1 MKIVHSQQNICV
13 KNMIHENKIKMEK
26 PKIKIDLIEYDYDC
40 ADGCCTT
47 YGTITKVN
55 DIELQNHNQD
65 TGSIVQQ
72 ILEHLGYE
80 VELNEEYKS

>member
-1 MKIVHSQQNICV
+1 
-13 KNMIHENKIKMEK
+13 MIHENKIKMEK

-55 DIELQNHNQD
+55 DIELHFHNQD
-65 TGSIVQQ
+65 SGTIITQ

>member
-1 MKIVHSQQNICV
+1 
-13 KNMIHENKIKMEK
+13 MEK
-26 PKIKIDLIEYDYDC
+26 PKIKIDLIEYNYDC

-55 DIELQNHNQD
+55 DIKLHFHNQD
-65 TGSIVQQ
+65 AGSIVQQ